1 VTELQRKLQE
11 GQLQKKGTL
20 EVKKHEE
27 LLSFRVEDMNIKE
40 MRAQVRSLNEE
51 LKKRDEEIKELQSR
65 GQTLPSEVPVQPVQ
79 PVQEDSQKIKDAVRS
94 L

>member
-40 MRAQVRSLNEE
+40 MRAQVRNLNEE